1 MAELTRGPPPAC
13 LVLGTVRLLA
23 VPDRPSRGR
32 TRPSVRQGVAPGRW
46 GCGNAGDHLHSD
58 RSSGP
63 LDPSADP
70 DGPDRG
76 RRAGPIDYGAAVGRV
91 HTDATGLP
99 GRRGPAGRAAAD
111 ECVR

>member
-1 MAELTRGPPPAC
+1 MAELTRGSRAAC

-23 VPDRPSRGR
+23 VPDRASRGGA
-32 TRPSVRQGVAPGRW
+32 RPSVLEGVAPGRR

-63 LDPSADP
+63 FGPSVDT
-70 DGPDRG
+70 DGPDRR

-91 HTDATGLP
+91 HTDATGLSRLVGNP
-99 GRRGPAGRAAAD
+99 GGCQPLSA
-111 ECVR
+111 